1 MEANCFRVW
10 SLEKKLIDWVFAV
23 MISDYIWQFGVFFHH
38 ISKQDGQL
46 IIFLFDFYIS
56 IILKIITNLEID
68 YW

>member
-1 MEANCFRVW
+1 M
-10 SLEKKLIDWVFAV
+10 FAV
-23 MISDYIWQFGVFFHH
+23 MISDYIWQFGGFFRH